1 MSLRYEKSL
10 LIRIDI
16 TVNNMEKTRKTLVNA
31 VDISIE
37 KNVKYKQIFAISVIL
52 IIFLFYL
59 LLFIYKLNYT

>member
-16 TVNNMEKTRKTLVNA
+16 TVNNMEETRKTLVNA

-37 KNVKYKQIFAISVIL
+37 KNVKYKQIFAISVVL

>member
-1 MSLRYEKSL
+1 
-10 LIRIDI
+10 
-16 TVNNMEKTRKTLVNA
+16 MEETRKTLVNA

-37 KNVKYKQIFAISVIL
+37 KNVKYKQIFAISVVL